1 VKTRRVML
9 VGLDPALG
17 AIESMIGSTPASFM
31 LASDMDEALDLAGLE
46 PPDLMIV
53 SKAIADLDPVE
64 VVARY
69 YGRVGPRPVPFV
81 FVDSAELEG
90 AIVVR
95 RPAGGEGFAVDR
107 FEGERVMDVIRAF
120 LVPNSMLPPAH
131 GDDDVKA
138 SLAQV
143 GFSETVEALG
153 RFFLVQTEVQVSD
166 RPQVRC
172 AVFDRGR
179 IVAVRTAALRPAADP
194 VADAREL
201 ARQVHDE
208 VVDGV
213 KRSIET
219 FVGPG

>member
-1 VKTRRVML
+1 MKTRRVML
-9 VGLDPALG
+9 VGLHPALDK
-17 AIESMIGSTPASFM
+17 IESMINSASTSFT
-31 LASDMDEALDLAGLE
+31 LAADMDEALDLACLE

-64 VVARY
+64 VVARF

-81 FVDSAELEG
+81 FVGSADLDG
-90 AIVVR
+90 VMVVR
-95 RPAGGEGFAVDR
+95 RPIAGEGFAVDR
-107 FEGERVMDVIRAF
+107 FEGGRVADVLCAF
-120 LVPNSMLPPAH
+120 IVPDGKLPPAI
-131 GDDDVKA
+131 GDVDARD
-138 SLAQV
+138 SLARI
-143 GFSETVEALG
+143 GFSEKVEALG

-179 IVAVRTAALRPAADP
+179 IVAVRTAALRAATDP
-194 VADAREL
+194 IADAREL

-208 VVDGV
+208 VVDEV

-219 FVGPG
+219 FARPG